1 LCLSTTESFPQ
12 SLSCRIARKT
22 ALCCWSLSGRRT
34 FCSGLLP
41 SSTSAV
47 VPVRNE
53 GDGRTQSAS
62 GSMLA
67 AACRSG
73 ARGGGR
79 GVAVF
84 RSRGGKSVRDSHGM
98 ASQPSWYTQQAPAL
112 PIVQVQGRWCQ
123 ALPARTGD
131 ARAVL
136 DLMASCQ
143 RRRHA
148 ASLVA
153 GAKFEPWLMSYCWR
167 TQKR

>member
-1 LCLSTTESFPQ
+1 
-12 SLSCRIARKT
+12 
-22 ALCCWSLSGRRT
+22 
-34 FCSGLLP
+34 
-41 SSTSAV
+41 V
-47 VPVRNE
+47 VPVINE
-53 GDGRTQSAS
+53 GDGRTQSAA

-73 ARGGGR
+73 VRGGGR
-79 GVAVF
+79 GVAAF

-98 ASQPSWYTQQAPAL
+98 ASHPSWDTQQAPPL
-112 PIVQVQGRWCQ
+112 PLSQVQGLWWQ

-136 DLMASCQ
+136 ARVASCQ

-153 GAKFEPWLMSYCWR
+153 GAKFEPWLMRYCWR